1 MTKNNKTD
9 LPEYVVALLDHAR
22 GLLYINNAYDF
33 IAYVFNQEYFNTD
46 FEEIGTRTKLW
57 FKHKPSNIKLA
68 IEEFDNEPELHVKLK
83 GLANKTSYLNYN
95 IMFKT
100 FFTDSTSS
108 VGRIKNIFTKSW
120 LAKNWSEY
128 EAYNNAGLL
137 EFEEVDDE

>member
-9 LPEYVVALLDHAR
+9 LPEYVATLLDHAR

-33 IAYVFNQEYFNTD
+33 IVYVFSQEYFNTD
-46 FEEIGTRTKLW
+46 FEEIGVRTKLW

-95 IMFKT
+95 IMFKI